1 MCSTIGLQFHKYER
15 EIMDIAQFLKPQYL
29 WIIGGFVLI
38 LLELALPGL
47 TLLFFGMGAL
57 LVGILSW
64 IFDISL
70 NIQLTIFLITSIFT
84 LLTLRNSFKKLFNK
98 ALKAENVPSDFGEF
112 VGQRAVVVEDIPDNG
127 IGKVEFRGTRG
138 EAEACAPISKGV
150 SVNIST
156 NKNITLIVE
165 TI

>member
-1 MCSTIGLQFHKYER
+1 
-15 EIMDIAQFLKPQYL
+15 MDIAQFLKPQYL

-47 TLLFFGMGAL
+47 TLLFFGIGAL
-57 LVGILSW
+57 LVGILCW
-64 IFDISL
+64 MLDIPL

-84 LLTLRNSFKKLFNK
+84 LLTLRNWFKKLFSK
-98 ALKAENVPSDFGEF
+98 VLKYEKIPSDFDEF

-127 IGKVEFRGTRG
+127 VGKVEFRGTRW
-138 EAEACAPISKGV
+138 EAESSAPIAKGA
-150 SVNIST
+150 SVKIIT

>member
-1 MCSTIGLQFHKYER
+1 MEEAT
-15 EIMDIAQFLKPQYL
+15 QFLKPQYL

-57 LVGILSW
+57 LVGILCW
-64 IFDISL
+64 MFDLSL
-70 NIQLTIFLITSIFT
+70 NMQLTIFLITSVFS
-84 LLTLRNSFKKLFNK
+84 LLTLRNSFKKLFSK
-98 ALKAENVPSDFGEF
+98 TLKSENVPSDFNEF

-127 IGKVEFRGTRG
+127 VGKVEFRGARW
-138 EAEACAPISKGV
+138 EAESSARIAKGAAV
-150 SVNIST
+150 KIVT